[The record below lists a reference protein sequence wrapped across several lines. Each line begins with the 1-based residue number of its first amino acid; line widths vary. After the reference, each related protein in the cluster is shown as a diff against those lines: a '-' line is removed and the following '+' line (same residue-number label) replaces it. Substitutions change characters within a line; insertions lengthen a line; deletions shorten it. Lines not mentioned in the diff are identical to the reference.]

1 MYPINVFV
9 IFSKKTY
16 NSAKLEA
23 NMTNTVHQSNSIAIP
38 LFVLF
43 LITSISA
50 LTGSLMLIPNKENII
65 LYFLLFILLI
75 LIVLSIFV
83 FIKSRGM
90 DVDKIN

>member
-1 MYPINVFV
+1 
-9 IFSKKTY
+9 
-16 NSAKLEA
+16 
-23 NMTNTVHQSNSIAIP
+23 MTNPVHQSNSIAIP

-83 FIKSRGM
+83 FIKSRCNEGNYKEFGSWANSS
-90 DVDKIN
+90 DR